1 MQTMPNG
8 DSWKWDFLNP
18 GSPYGSQ
25 NGFPIIINKEAM
37 NNMSC
42 IAKRQADY
50 KKPKYFFH
58 NVPAFNEIS

>member
-1 MQTMPNG
+1 MPNG

-18 GSPYGSQ
+18 GSPYSCQ
-25 NGFPIIINKEAM
+25 NGLSIIISKEAS
-37 NNMSC
+37 NNMSR